1 MLTDD
6 EKIEIIYNS
15 LAKKEV
21 LHFNDQYER
30 MDFNKYMLY
39 LNFLESQHLIKIKM
53 YNSILSKKSKIVIL
67 KSKKKFSSNTNYTKR

>member
-39 LNFLESQHLIKIKM
+39 LNFLEDRRFIKM
-53 YNSILSKKSKIVIL
+53 KLYNNLLSKKSKIVIW
-67 KSKKKFSSNTNYTKR
+67 KSNKSFS